1 MNIPAS
7 ALRVWPSRAAWKLYS
22 KISYSKKAKIAGC
35 RPTSDRGRPLGGAVA
50 AAQGRVRPAVVRG
63 GGFRYHGGM
72 FTPTQRYT
80 AVIADIDR
88 ANADDERTVA
98 VEGRSRPYEVVYSER
113 MTERLAA
120 MYPEASELL
129 RIAARGQH
137 VRRFDIPRSRFAKGR
152 DGYNE
157 WRRTCR
163 EHHAKLLGEI
173 MGRHGYDGQDIEHV
187 AKLVKKEQL
196 KKDKES
202 QALENV
208 VDVVFLEH
216 YFDEFYGKYSH
227 YDDTKIVDIVG
238 KTLRK
243 MSPKGHQA
251 ALALDLPE
259 RTRRLVLAAV
269 EREAGALARLAEVAI
284 D

>member
-1 MNIPAS
+1 MS
-7 ALRVWPSRAAWKLYS
+7 QS
-22 KISYSKKAKIAGC
+22 
-35 RPTSDRGRPLGGAVA
+35 
-50 AAQGRVRPAVVRG
+50 
-63 GGFRYHGGM
+63 
-72 FTPTQRYT
+72 TQRYM
-80 AVIADIDR
+80 AVIADIDA
-88 ANADDERTVA
+88 ANAGDPRTVT
-98 VEGRSRPYEVVYSER
+98 VDGRERPYEVVYSER
-113 MTERLAA
+113 MTERLGA

-129 RIAARGQH
+129 RIAAHGQH
-137 VRRFDIPRSRFAKGR
+137 VRRFDIPRVQFAEGR
-152 DGYNE
+152 NGYNE
-157 WRRTCR
+157 WRRACR
-163 EHHAKLLGEI
+163 EHHARLLSEI
-173 MGRHGYDGQDIEHV
+173 MARHGYDRKEIEHV
-187 AKLVKKEQL
+187 AMLVRKEQL

-227 YDDTKIVDIVG
+227 YDDAKIVDIVG

-259 RTRRLVLAAV
+259 RTRRLILAAV
-269 EREAGALARLAEVAI
+269 EREAAVLAKLAAVAV

>member
-1 MNIPAS
+1 
-7 ALRVWPSRAAWKLYS
+7 
-22 KISYSKKAKIAGC
+22 
-35 RPTSDRGRPLGGAVA
+35 
-50 AAQGRVRPAVVRG
+50 
-63 GGFRYHGGM
+63 M
-72 FTPTQRYT
+72 FESTQLYT
-80 AVIADIDR
+80 AVVAAIDA
-88 ANADDERTVA
+88 ANADDSRAIV
-98 VEGRSRPYEVVYSER
+98 VEGVTRPYEVVYSER
-113 MTERLAA
+113 MTRRLEA

-137 VRRFDIPRSRFAKGR
+137 VRRFDIPRSQFPEGR
-152 DGYNE
+152 NGYNE

-163 EHHAKLLGEI
+163 EHHATLLREI
-173 MGRHGYDGQDIEHV
+173 MSRHGYDSRDIEHV
-187 AKLVKKEQL
+187 AKLVKKGQL

-208 VDVVFLEH
+208 VDVVFLDH

-227 YDDTKIVDIVG
+227 YDDAKMIDIIG

-251 ALALDLPE
+251 ALALNLPE
-259 RTRRLVLAAV
+259 RTRKLVLAAV
-269 EREAGALARLAEVAI
+269 EREATALAALAKIAI

>member
-1 MNIPAS
+1 MVEPA
-7 ALRVWPSRAAWKLYS
+7 
-22 KISYSKKAKIAGC
+22 
-35 RPTSDRGRPLGGAVA
+35 
-50 AAQGRVRPAVVRG
+50 
-63 GGFRYHGGM
+63 
-72 FTPTQRYT
+72 QRYN
-80 AVIADIDR
+80 AVIADIDT
-88 ANADDERTVA
+88 ANAGDQRTVTVA
-98 VEGRSRPYEVVYSER
+98 GVARPYELVYAER
-113 MTERLAA
+113 MSQRLET

-137 VRRFDIPRSRFAKGR
+137 IRRFDIPRAKFAEGR

-163 EHHAKLLGEI
+163 EHHANLLHDI
-173 MGRHGYDGQDIEHV
+173 MSRHGYDSREIEHV

-208 VDVVFLEH
+208 VDVVFLDH

-227 YDDTKIVDIVG
+227 YDDAKIIDIIG

-259 RTRRLVLAAV
+259 RTRKLVLAAV
-269 EREAGALARLAEVAI
+269 EREATALAALAKVAI